1 MKALQLHLTKEVNK
15 SYNCENLGL
24 REIPDTLPNTTEIL
38 EFGFNFLP
46 AIENTTFSRLINLVF
61 LDLARCQINWV
72 HEDTFQNHL
81 QLNTIVLTGNPLI
94 FMADTSL
101 NGPQALRHLFLIQT
115 GITDLEFIPAQ
126 NLKNLESLYL
136 GSNHIAS
143 IKLPTNF
150 PTRHLKVLEFENNAI
165 HYLSREDLG
174 ALAQVRN
181 LSLDFSGNDIT
192 GIEPGA
198 FRSNTFQSL
207 KFGGA
212 LNLSVILNGLLNS
225 TVQSLWLGTFED
237 IDDQDITPDML
248 EGLCGMSVHSL
259 SLQKHSFSNVSPAMF
274 RCFRGVQELDLTH
287 TYLRELPAGI
297 EGMTSLKKLVL
308 NANRFPEL
316 CQIRASSF
324 PSLTDLSVKGNLEK
338 LDLGVGCLKTLEHL
352 EKLDLSHS
360 LVEAQECCILQFK
373 TLPNL
378 QFLNLSYNQ
387 ALGLQHQAF
396 EECPRLQSLDLAFT
410 KLHAEASQ
418 SPFQN
423 LHYLRVLNL
432 SHCLLDTNNQNL
444 LAGIANLQYI
454 NLEGNQFPDGN
465 LPQTNL
471 LQTLGSL
478 KTLVLASCDLF
489 SIDQQ
494 AFHPLEKLGHVD
506 LSHNSL
512 TGSSISAFGHLQGLY
527 LNLESNNMDI
537 LPEQVLPILSQQ
549 STINLSHNPLDCTC
563 ANIHFITWYKENLRK
578 LEGLEET
585 KCANPPAQRG
595 QKLSEVELSCGMT
608 KVGVIFLILLV
619 LLLIVVVSFSFKHI
633 LRWRY
638 QHI

>member
-1 MKALQLHLTKEVNK
+1 MCIEKQVNK

-61 LDLARCQINWV
+61 LDLTRCQINWV

-101 NGPQALRHLFLIQT
+101 NGPQSLRHLFLIQT
-115 GITDLEFIPAQ
+115 GISDLEFIPVH
-126 NLKNLESLYL
+126 NLQNLESLHL

-143 IKLPTNF
+143 IKLPANF
-150 PTRHLKVLEFENNAI
+150 PTQHLKVLEFENNAI

-174 ALAQVRN
+174 ALVQVSN
-181 LSLDFSGNDIT
+181 LSLDLSGNEIS

-198 FRSNTFQSL
+198 LHSNTFQSL

-212 LNLSVILNGLLNS
+212 LNVSVILNGLLNS
-225 TVQSLWLGTFED
+225 TIQSLWLGTFED
-237 IDDQDITPDML
+237 IDDPEITPAML

-259 SLQKHSFSNVSPAMF
+259 NLQKHSFSEVSPITF
-274 RCFRGVQELDLTH
+274 RCFQGVQELDLTH
-287 TYLRELPAGI
+287 THLRQLPTGI
-297 EGMTSLKKLVL
+297 EGMASLKKLVL
-308 NANRFPEL
+308 NVNHFTQL
-316 CQIRASSF
+316 CQISASNF
-324 PSLTDLSVKGNLEK
+324 PSLTDLSVKGNFEK
-338 LDLGVGCLKTLEHL
+338 LDLGVGCLKKLEHL

-360 LVEAQECCILQFK
+360 LVETSECCILQFK

-378 QFLNLSYNQ
+378 QSLNLSYNQ
-387 ALGLQHQAF
+387 AFGLQHQAF
-396 EECPRLQSLDLAFT
+396 EECPKLQSLDLAFT
-410 KLHAEASQ
+410 QLHTEASE

-423 LHYLRVLNL
+423 LHYLQVLNL

-444 LAGIANLQYI
+444 LAGIPNLHYI

-465 LPQTNL
+465 IPQTNL

-478 KTLVLASCDLF
+478 KTLVLAFCDLF

-494 AFHPLEKLGHVD
+494 AFHHLEKLVYVD

-512 TGSSISAFGHLQGLY
+512 TGSSINAFGHLKGLY
-527 LNLESNNMDI
+527 LNLESNNMDV
-537 LPEQVLPILSQQ
+537 LPTQVLPILSQQ

-563 ANIHFITWYKENLRK
+563 ANIHFIKWYKENLK
-578 LEGLEET
+578 KIEGLDET
-585 KCANPPAQRG
+585 TCANPPARRG
-595 QKLSEVELSCGMT
+595 LKLSEVELDCGMT
-608 KVGVIFLILLV
+608 KVAILFLIVLFLLV
-619 LLLIVVVSFSFKHI
+619 IVVLNFSVKYF
-633 LRWRY
+633 LRWKY